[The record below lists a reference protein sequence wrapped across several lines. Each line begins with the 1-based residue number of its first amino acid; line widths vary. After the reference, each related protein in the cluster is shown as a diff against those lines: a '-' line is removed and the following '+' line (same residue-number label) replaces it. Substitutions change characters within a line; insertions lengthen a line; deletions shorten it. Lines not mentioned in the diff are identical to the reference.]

1 MKEKIEI
8 HKKKVKNV
16 TLKVKRDG
24 SIHLTVP
31 EAATDDYIERV
42 IDNKQDWIESQLKHF
57 NENYE
62 KPKEKEMV
70 SGESFR
76 YLGKSYRLKIVQSNK
91 EYVRLYRGYI
101 EIHVKNKN
109 NTAKKQELLKKWYQ
123 EKAKKKFAELVH
135 EYEQIVKEEVNNIR
149 VITMQT
155 RWGSCNVESG
165 NINLNLELIKK
176 PRYCIEYVILHEL
189 AHLKYPNHS
198 KQFWDYMSV
207 HMPNWE
213 WRKNKLESIN

>member
-1 MKEKIEI
+1 MKENIEI

-31 EAATDDYIERV
+31 EAATDDYIER
-42 IDNKQDWIESQLKHF
+42 IMTNKQEWIESQIKHF

-62 KPKEKEMV
+62 QPKEKEMV
-70 SGESFR
+70 SGESFK
-76 YLGKSYRLKIVQSNK
+76 YLGKNYRLKVIESP
-91 EYVRLYRGYI
+91 EEGVRLYRGYI
-101 EIHVKNKN
+101 EIHVKDKN
-109 NTAKKQELLKKWYQ
+109 NTAKKQELLKKWYM
-123 EKAKKKFAELVH
+123 EKAKKKFTELVN
-135 EYEQIVKEEVNNIR
+135 EYKAVVKADVNNIR

-155 RWGSCNVESG
+155 RWGSCNVERR

-189 AHLKYPNHS
+189 AHLKFPNHS
-198 KQFWDYMSV
+198 KQFWEYMSV

-213 WRKNKLESIN
+213 WRKNKLEEK

>member
-42 IDNKQDWIESQLKHF
+42 IANKQDWIESQLKHF

-70 SGESFR
+70 SGESFK
-76 YLGKSYRLKIVQSNK
+76 YLGKSYRLKIVESNK

-101 EIHVKNKN
+101 EIYVKDKN
-109 NTAKKQELLKKWYQ
+109 NTNKKKELLKKWYQ

-155 RWGSCNVESG
+155 RWGSCNVERK

-189 AHLKYPNHS
+189 AHLKYPNHG
-198 KQFWDYMSV
+198 KQFWEYMSV

>member
-31 EAATDDYIERV
+31 ESATDDYIERV
-42 IDNKQDWIESQLKHF
+42 ISNKQEWIEQQLKHF
-57 NENYE
+57 EENYKKPEE
-62 KPKEKEMV
+62 KQMV
-70 SGESFR
+70 SGESFK
-76 YLGKSYRLKIVQSNK
+76 YLGRSYRLKVIEDK
-91 EYVRLYRGYI
+91 EESVRLYRGYI
-101 EIHVKNKN
+101 EIHVKDKN
-109 NTAKKQELLKKWYQ
+109 NILKKQELLKKWYQ
-123 EKAKKKFAELVH
+123 EKAKKKFSELVH
-135 EYEQIVKEEVNNIR
+135 EYEKVVKEEVNGIR

-155 RWGSCNVESG
+155 RWGSCNVERR

-189 AHLKYPNHS
+189 SHLKFPNHS
-198 KQFWDYMSV
+198 KQFWEYMSV
-207 HMPNWE
+207 HMPNWK
-213 WRKNKLESIN
+213 WRKDKLESTN

>member
-1 MKEKIEI
+1 MKDKIEI

>member
-42 IDNKQDWIESQLKHF
+42 IANKQEWIESQLKHF
-57 NENYE
+57 DENNE

-70 SGESFR
+70 SGESFK
-76 YLGKSYRLKIVQSNK
+76 YLGKNYRLKIIESN
-91 EYVRLYRGYI
+91 EECVRLYRGYI
-101 EIHVKNKN
+101 EIYVKDKN
-109 NTAKKQELLKKWYQ
+109 NTVKKQELLKKWYQ
-123 EKAKKKFAELVH
+123 EKAKKKFTALVH
-135 EYEQIVKEEVNNIR
+135 EYEQIVKEEVNSIR
-149 VITMQT
+149 VITMRT
-155 RWGSCNVESG
+155 RWGSCNVERK

-189 AHLKYPNHS
+189 SHLKYPNHS
-198 KQFWDYMSV
+198 KQFWEYMSV

-213 WRKNKLESIN
+213 WRKDKLEEK

>member
-42 IDNKQDWIESQLKHF
+42 IANKQDWIESQLKHF

-70 SGESFR
+70 SGESFNH
-76 YLGKSYRLKIVQSNK
+76 LGKSYRLKVIESNE

-101 EIHVKNKN
+101 EIYVKDKN
-109 NTAKKQELLKKWYQ
+109 NTLKKQELLKKWYQ
-123 EKAKKKFAELVH
+123 EKAKKKFTALVH
-135 EYEQIVKEEVNNIR
+135 EYEQIVKEEVNSIR
-149 VITMQT
+149 VITMKT
-155 RWGSCNVESG
+155 RWGSCNVDRK

-198 KQFWDYMSV
+198 KQFWEYMSV

-213 WRKNKLESIN
+213 WRKDKLESIN

>member
-24 SIHLTVP
+24 TIHLTVP

-42 IDNKQDWIESQLKHF
+42 IANKQDWIESQLKHF

-70 SGESFR
+70 SGESFK
-76 YLGKSYRLKIVQSNK
+76 YLGKSYRLKIVESNK

-101 EIHVKNKN
+101 EIYVKDKN
-109 NTAKKQELLKKWYQ
+109 NTNKKKELLKKWYQ

-155 RWGSCNVESG
+155 RWGSCNVERK

-189 AHLKYPNHS
+189 AHLKYPNHG
-198 KQFWDYMSV
+198 KQFWEYMSV

>member
-1 MKEKIEI
+1 MREKIEI

-31 EAATDDYIERV
+31 ETATDDYIERV
-42 IDNKQDWIESQLKHF
+42 ISNKQEWIESQLKHF

-70 SGESFR
+70 SGESFK
-76 YLGKSYRLKIVQSNK
+76 YLGKNYRLKVIEAK
-91 EYVRLYRGYI
+91 EEFVRLYRGYI
-101 EIHVKNKN
+101 EIYVNDKN

-135 EYEQIVKEEVNNIR
+135 EYEEVVKEEVNNIK

-155 RWGSCNVESG
+155 RWGSCNVENR

-198 KQFWDYMSV
+198 KQFWEYMGV

>member
-1 MKEKIEI
+1 MK
-8 HKKKVKNV
+8 
-16 TLKVKRDG
+16 
-24 SIHLTVP
+24 
-31 EAATDDYIERV
+31 
-42 IDNKQDWIESQLKHF
+42 
-57 NENYE
+57 
-62 KPKEKEMV
+62 
-70 SGESFR
+70 
-76 YLGKSYRLKIVQSNK
+76 
-91 EYVRLYRGYI
+91 
-101 EIHVKNKN
+101 
-109 NTAKKQELLKKWYQ
+109 
-123 EKAKKKFAELVH
+123 
-135 EYEQIVKEEVNNIR
+135 YEQIVKEEVNNIR

-155 RWGSCNVESG
+155 RWGSCNVERK

>member
-42 IDNKQDWIESQLKHF
+42 IANKQDWIESQLKHF

-70 SGESFR
+70 SGESFK
-76 YLGKSYRLKIVQSNK
+76 YLGKNYRLKVIESK
-91 EYVRLYRGYI
+91 EEFVRLYRGYI
-101 EIHVKNKN
+101 EIHVKDKN

-155 RWGSCNVESG
+155 RWGSCNVERK

-189 AHLKYPNHS
+189 AHLKYPNHG
-198 KQFWDYMSV
+198 KQFWEYMSV

>member
-24 SIHLTVP
+24 TIHLTVP

-101 EIHVKNKN
+101 EIYVKDKN
-109 NTAKKQELLKKWYQ
+109 NTNKKKELLKKWYQ

>member
-42 IDNKQDWIESQLKHF
+42 IANKQEWIESQLKHF

-70 SGESFR
+70 SGESFK
-76 YLGKSYRLKIVQSNK
+76 YLGKNYRLKVIESK
-91 EYVRLYRGYI
+91 EEFVRLYRGYI
-101 EIHVKNKN
+101 EIYVKDKN

-198 KQFWDYMSV
+198 KQIWDYMSV
-207 HMPNWE
+207 HKPNWE

>member
-1 MKEKIEI
+1 MREKIKI

-42 IDNKQDWIESQLKHF
+42 ISNKQEWIESQLKHF

-70 SGESFR
+70 SGESFK
-76 YLGKSYRLKIVQSNK
+76 YLGKNYRLKVIEAK
-91 EYVRLYRGYI
+91 EESVRLYRGYI
-101 EIHVKNKN
+101 EIYVKDKN

-135 EYEQIVKEEVNNIR
+135 EYEQIVKEDVNNIR

-189 AHLKYPNHS
+189 AHLKYPNHN

>member
-42 IDNKQDWIESQLKHF
+42 IANKEEWIESQLKHF
-57 NENYE
+57 NENYK

-155 RWGSCNVESG
+155 RWGNCNVERK

>member
-24 SIHLTVP
+24 TIHLTVP
-31 EAATDDYIERV
+31 QEATDDYIERV
-42 IDNKQDWIESQLKHF
+42 IANKQEWIESQLKHF

-62 KPKEKEMV
+62 KTKEKEMV
-70 SGESFR
+70 SGESFN
-76 YLGKSYRLKIVQSNK
+76 YLGKSYRLKVIESK
-91 EYVRLYRGYI
+91 EEFVRLYRGYI
-101 EIHVKNKN
+101 EIYVKDKN
-109 NTAKKQELLKKWYQ
+109 NTLKKQELLKKWYQ
-123 EKAKKKFAELVH
+123 EKAKKKFTALVH
-135 EYEQIVKEEVNNIR
+135 EYEQIVKEEVNSIR
-149 VITMQT
+149 VITMKT
-155 RWGSCNVESG
+155 RWGSCNVDRK

-198 KQFWDYMSV
+198 KQFWEYMSV

-213 WRKNKLESIN
+213 WRKDKLESIN

>member
-57 NENYE
+57 NENYQ

-101 EIHVKNKN
+101 EIYVKDKN
-109 NTAKKQELLKKWYQ
+109 NTNKKKELLKKWYQ

>member
-42 IDNKQDWIESQLKHF
+42 IANKKEWIESQLKHF

-101 EIHVKNKN
+101 EIYVKDKN
-109 NTAKKQELLKKWYQ
+109 NTNKKKELLKKWYQ

-213 WRKNKLESIN
+213 WRKNKLELIN

>member
-1 MKEKIEI
+1 MKDKIEI

-198 KQFWDYMSV
+198 KQFWDYMLSLI
-207 HMPNWE
+207 H
-213 WRKNKLESIN
+213 I

>member
-24 SIHLTVP
+24 TIHLTVP

-101 EIHVKNKN
+101 EIYVKDKN
-109 NTAKKQELLKKWYQ
+109 NTNKKKELLKKWYQ

-155 RWGSCNVESG
+155 RWGSCNVERK

-189 AHLKYPNHS
+189 AHLKYPNHG
-198 KQFWDYMSV
+198 KQFWEYMSV

>member
-42 IDNKQDWIESQLKHF
+42 IANKEEWIESQLKHF

-101 EIHVKNKN
+101 EIYVKDKN
-109 NTAKKQELLKKWYQ
+109 NTNKKKELLKKWYQ

-155 RWGSCNVESG
+155 RWGSCNVERK

>member
-1 MKEKIEI
+1 MKDKIEI

-42 IDNKQDWIESQLKHF
+42 IANKEEWIESQLKHF
-57 NENYE
+57 NENYK

-155 RWGSCNVESG
+155 RGGSWNVESG

-213 WRKNKLESIN
+213 WRKNKLESID

>member
-1 MKEKIEI
+1 MREKIKI
-8 HKKKVKNV
+8 NKKKVKNV

-42 IDNKQDWIESQLKHF
+42 ISNKQEWIESQLKHF

-70 SGESFR
+70 SGESFK
-76 YLGKSYRLKIVQSNK
+76 YLGKNYRLKVIEAK
-91 EYVRLYRGYI
+91 EESVRLYRGYI
-101 EIHVKNKN
+101 EIYVKDKN
-109 NTAKKQELLKKWYQ
+109 NTVKKQELLKKWYQ

-135 EYEQIVKEEVNNIR
+135 EYEDVVKEEVNSIR
-149 VITMQT
+149 VITMKT
-155 RWGSCNVESG
+155 RWGSCNVESK

-198 KQFWDYMSV
+198 KQFWEYMSV

-213 WRKNKLESIN
+213 WRKNKLEEK

>member
-24 SIHLTVP
+24 TIHLTVP

>member
-1 MKEKIEI
+1 MKDKIEI

-42 IDNKQDWIESQLKHF
+42 IANKEEWIESQLKHF
-57 NENYE
+57 NENYK

>member
-24 SIHLTVP
+24 TIHLTVP
-31 EAATDDYIERV
+31 QEATDDYIERV
-42 IDNKQDWIESQLKHF
+42 IANKQEWIESQLKHF

-62 KPKEKEMV
+62 KTKEKEMV
-70 SGESFR
+70 SGESFN
-76 YLGKSYRLKIVQSNK
+76 YLGKSYRLKVIESNE

-101 EIHVKNKN
+101 EIYVKDKN
-109 NTAKKQELLKKWYQ
+109 NTLKKQELLKKWYQ
-123 EKAKKKFAELVH
+123 EKAKKKFTALVH
-135 EYEQIVKEEVNNIR
+135 EYEQIVKEEVNSIR
-149 VITMQT
+149 VITMKT
-155 RWGSCNVESG
+155 RWGSCNVDRK

-176 PRYCIEYVILHEL
+176 PRYCIEHVILHEL

-198 KQFWDYMSV
+198 KQFWEYMSV

-213 WRKNKLESIN
+213 WRKDKLESIN

>member
-24 SIHLTVP
+24 TIHLTVP
-31 EAATDDYIERV
+31 QEATDDYIERV
-42 IDNKQDWIESQLKHF
+42 IANKQEWIESQLKHF

-62 KPKEKEMV
+62 KTKEKEMV
-70 SGESFR
+70 SGESFN
-76 YLGKSYRLKIVQSNK
+76 YLGKSYRLKVIESNE

-101 EIHVKNKN
+101 EIYVKDKN
-109 NTAKKQELLKKWYQ
+109 NTLKKQELLKKWYQ
-123 EKAKKKFAELVH
+123 EKAKKKFTALVH
-135 EYEQIVKEEVNNIR
+135 EYEQIVKEEVNSIR
-149 VITMQT
+149 VITMKT
-155 RWGSCNVESG
+155 RWGSCNVDRK

-198 KQFWDYMSV
+198 KQFWEYMSV

-213 WRKNKLESIN
+213 WRKDKLESIN